1 MLNLAEYRQRP
12 ALLADWLPWA
22 GLVAPGVVLNKDGSF
37 QRTFQFR
44 GPDLDSATQGEL
56 IATSARQNNALRRT
70 GSGWAF
76 YIEAERMRASSYPQS
91 SFPEPLSWLVDEER
105 RAAFEE
111 SDGHFESVYHF
122 TLQHLPPQESRAR
135 AAGMLYENRP
145 TEGVDWRGRLDSF
158 VAETDRVFDLLDG
171 VMPEIAW
178 LDDSQTLTYLHATVS
193 TRRYRVGVPDV
204 PFHIDALLADAA
216 LVGGLAP
223 MLGDQHLRVV
233 SVRGFPTS
241 TWPGIL
247 DDLNRLGFAYR
258 WSTRFL
264 CLDKAEAEREL
275 GRLRRQWFAK
285 RKNVIA
291 LLRETIFQQ
300 ESPLVDTDASN
311 KAADA
316 DAALQELG
324 SDQVAFGYL
333 TATVTVL
340 DADPAVADEKLR
352 MVERVIQGR
361 GFVTIPETLNAVDA
375 WLSSVPGNAYANVR
389 QPIVSTL
396 NLAHMMPM
404 SAVWAGPE
412 KNEHLDGPPLI
423 VTRTDGAT
431 PFRLVTHIG
440 DVGHTLVAGP
450 TGMGKS
456 VLLAILAMQFRRYF
470 GSRIFAFDMGRS
482 MRATIFGLGGEHYD
496 LGADGGIA
504 FQPLARIA
512 HEGYRTWAAEW
523 VEGRLLHE
531 GVTVGPDEKAAIWSA
546 LRSLAGAPVEQRTM
560 TGLSVLLQF
569 NALRQALAPYVLGG
583 AHGKLLDADHDRL
596 GMADVQGFEME
607 ELMHSPAAVQ
617 AVLRYLF
624 ARFDE
629 RFDGAPTLLI
639 LDEAWLF
646 LNEPSFA
653 ARIRQW
659 LKTLRK
665 KNVSVIFATQSL
677 ADIKD
682 STIAPAIIESCASR
696 IFLPNPQATEP
707 QIRTIYEGF
716 GLSSRQI
723 EIVATAQP
731 KRDYYYQSR
740 LGNRLFDLDLGP
752 VAGGGGG
759 GGARL
764 MSFRYIGILQTL
776 GERQHRGGQ
785 FVGVYDLPEAFVH
798 VEQRVHA
805 LGHGERGF
813 LFHFAQRGD
822 VVVGRGQSYA
832 FEHRGREL
840 HGRSRRHHDRGRV
853 VVALLAVLRE
863 HVERDCGMRIA
874 QIAVFVVDVAQRVG
888 VIVLQR
894 IAAPERFAYLA
905 QAFAADVIA
914 ACGAQFVHPGAHG
927 VAVAACELEQ
937 QTLEIGR
944 DEYVH
949 GRGRRFDELAVERVH
964 SGIQEICQHFVVVGR
979 AYKLA
984 NGQTHEFGVVR
995 REYVAEVARRH
1006 AEIHFVAVLD
1016 LSGRKQIGVCREIIS
1031 HLGSEPAEVDG
1042 VGARH
1047 LAAGRGELFFKL
1059 RVAERFLD
1067 RRLRVVEIAA
1077 HRHHFDVVAERGNH
1091 LTALGVADT
1100 AVGIEH
1106 YHRRAVHARKAFE
1119 RGLAGVAARGYG
1131 NKAGF
1136 LLPRLGFERGHEQR
1150 KHGQRHVLEG
1160 VRPAVPQFEHVQP
1173 AVQLDLGRGV
1183 AVERRVSAARD
1194 VEQFVLRQFVE
1205 KFRHDEGGTLGVI
1218 HIRHPLDILAAHRR
1232 ERFGNVQSAVGSQP
1246 GEHRGR
1252 ARNGQLVVSGRS
1264 VIHKVLVTDI
1274 FSGIWEACRRSR
1286 KRRCPRRDFRT
1297 GLPVR

>member
-22 GLVAPGVVLNKDGSF
+22 GLIAPGVVLNKDGSF
-37 QRTFQFR
+37 QRTARFR

-56 IATSARQNNALRRT
+56 IAASARLNNALRRL
-70 GSGWAF
+70 GSGWALF
-76 YIEAERMRASSYPQS
+76 IEAERRPAADYPHS
-91 SFPEPLSWLVDEER
+91 DFPEPLSWLVDEER

-111 SDGHFESVYHF
+111 SGNHFESGYHL
-122 TLQHLPPQESRAR
+122 TVAYLPLEESRAR
-135 AAGMLYENRP
+135 AAKMLYENAP
-145 TEGVDWRGRLDSF
+145 GDGVDWRGRLSAF

-178 LDDSQTLTYLHATVS
+178 LDDAQTLTYLHATVS
-193 TRRYRVGVPDV
+193 TRRYRIGVPEV
-204 PFHIDALLADAA
+204 PFHLDALLADSA

-223 MLGDQHLRVV
+223 TLGDQHLRVV

-241 TWPGIL
+241 TWPGLL
-247 DDLNRLGFAYR
+247 DDLNRLGFGYR

-264 CLDKAEAEREL
+264 CLDKAEAEKEL

-285 RKNVIA
+285 RKNVVA

-311 KAADA
+311 KASDA

-333 TATVTVL
+333 TATVTVMDT
-340 DADPAVADEKLR
+340 DAAAADEKLR

-375 WLSSVPGNAYANVR
+375 WLSSIPGNAYANVR

-396 NLAHMMPM
+396 NLAHMMPL

-412 KNEHLDGPPLI
+412 KNDHLDGPPLI

-482 MRATIFGLGGEHYD
+482 MRATILGLGGEHYD

-504 FQPLARIA
+504 FQPLARIDG
-512 HEGYRTWAAEW
+512 EGYRTWAAEW

-546 LRSLAGAPVEQRTM
+546 LGSLAGAPPEQRTM
-560 TGLSVLLQF
+560 TGLSVLLQS
-569 NALRQALAPYVLGG
+569 NALRQALSPYVLGG

-596 GMADVQGFEME
+596 GMAGVQGFEME

-646 LNEPSFA
+646 LDEPAFA
-653 ARIRQW
+653 ARIRAW

-696 IFLPNPQATEP
+696 ILLPNPQATEP

-716 GLSSRQI
+716 GLNSRQI
-723 EIVATAQP
+723 EIVAAAQP

-752 VAGGGGG
+752 AALAFAGASTPQDQRDIERVLTQT
-759 GGARL
+759 GAPGFAGAWLR
-764 MSFRYIGILQTL
+764 
-776 GERQHRGGQ
+776 HRGL
-785 FVGVYDLPEAFVH
+785 DW
-798 VEQRVHA
+798 
-805 LGHGERGF
+805 
-813 LFHFAQRGD
+813 
-822 VVVGRGQSYA
+822 
-832 FEHRGREL
+832 
-840 HGRSRRHHDRGRV
+840 
-853 VVALLAVLRE
+853 
-863 HVERDCGMRIA
+863 
-874 QIAVFVVDVAQRVG
+874 
-888 VIVLQR
+888 
-894 IAAPERFAYLA
+894 
-905 QAFAADVIA
+905 AAD
-914 ACGAQFVHPGAHG
+914 
-927 VAVAACELEQ
+927 
-937 QTLEIGR
+937 
-944 DEYVH
+944 
-949 GRGRRFDELAVERVH
+949 
-964 SGIQEICQHFVVVGR
+964 
-979 AYKLA
+979 
-984 NGQTHEFGVVR
+984 
-995 REYVAEVARRH
+995 
-1006 AEIHFVAVLD
+1006 
-1016 LSGRKQIGVCREIIS
+1016 
-1031 HLGSEPAEVDG
+1031 
-1042 VGARH
+1042 
-1047 LAAGRGELFFKL
+1047 
-1059 RVAERFLD
+1059 
-1067 RRLRVVEIAA
+1067 
-1077 HRHHFDVVAERGNH
+1077 
-1091 LTALGVADT
+1091 
-1100 AVGIEH
+1100 
-1106 YHRRAVHARKAFE
+1106 
-1119 RGLAGVAARGYG
+1119 
-1131 NKAGF
+1131 
-1136 LLPRLGFERGHEQR
+1136 LLPSA
-1150 KHGQRHVLEG
+1150 
-1160 VRPAVPQFEHVQP
+1160 PA
-1173 AVQLDLGRGV
+1173 
-1183 AVERRVSAARD
+1183 AAS
-1194 VEQFVLRQFVE
+1194 FF
-1205 KFRHDEGGTLGVI
+1205 
-1218 HIRHPLDILAAHRR
+1218 A
-1232 ERFGNVQSAVGSQP
+1232 SQP
-1246 GEHRGR
+1246 LE
-1252 ARNGQLVVSGRS
+1252 VS
-1264 VIHKVLVTDI
+1264 
-1274 FSGIWEACRRSR
+1274 
-1286 KRRCPRRDFRT
+1286 P
-1297 GLPVR
+1297 